1 MRYRFYWLA
10 PALALALLLC
20 LLPLPL
26 QAADPDTP
34 KAVIFI
40 DPGHGGSDSGAVY
53 HGAGFTLEE
62 AEVNLD
68 VALLTADR
76 LRERGYAVYLSRETM
91 DQPGGSEDVNGDGQ
105 SNNRDGLQSVVDQA
119 NAAHADLFLSIHHN
133 GSTNP
138 NAAGSEVYY
147 CADRPFADDSFR
159 FGQLVLDEVLA
170 ALARQGY
177 DSPNR
182 GVMDDAVLYSR
193 GAYHGHLF
201 VLGPLR
207 TPNPSAFAR
216 PMPTGSERR
225 RWAPKLRA
233 TEMPGVLSEALF
245 VSNPYEARLLTQPRI
260 RAALA
265 DAFANAVDRYFAP
278 TPGG

>member
-1 MRYRFYWLA
+1 MRDRLYWLA
-10 PALALALLLC
+10 PWLALALLLC
-20 LLPLPL
+20 LLPFPL
-26 QAADPDTP
+26 HAAEPDTP

-40 DPGHGGSDSGAVY
+40 DPGHGGADSGAVY
-53 HGAGFTLEE
+53 HGATFTLEE
-62 AEVNLD
+62 AEANLD
-68 VALLTADR
+68 IALQTADR
-76 LRERGYAVYLSRETM
+76 LRGRGYAVYLSRETM

-119 NAAHADLFLSIHHN
+119 NGVHADLFLSIHHN
-133 GSTNP
+133 GSTNS

-159 FGQLVLDEVLA
+159 LGQLVLDEVLA

-182 GVMDDAVLYSR
+182 GVMDDALLYSR

-201 VLGPLR
+201 VLGPVR
-207 TPNPSAFAR
+207 VPNSNAFTR
-216 PMPTGSERR
+216 PAPAGSERR

-265 DAFANAVDRYFAP
+265 DAFANAVDRYFALQ
-278 TPGG
+278 

>member
-1 MRYRFYWLA
+1 MLRRVYWPAAVLA
-10 PALALALLLC
+10 AALLVC
-20 LLPLPL
+20 LWPASVRAYSPAEPSAP
-26 QAADPDTP
+26 QPI
-34 KAVIFI
+34 IFI

-53 HGAGFTLEE
+53 HGATFTLEE

-68 VALLTADR
+68 IALLTADR
-76 LRERGYAVYLSRETM
+76 LRERGYTVYLSRETA

-105 SNNRDGLQSVVDQA
+105 STNRDGLQSVVDQA
-119 NAAHADLFLSIHHN
+119 NAVHADLFLSIHHN

-138 NAAGSEVYY
+138 SAAGSEVYY
-147 CADRPFADDSFR
+147 CADRPFADQSFR
-159 FGQLVLDEVLA
+159 FGQLVLDEILS

-182 GVMDDAVLYSR
+182 GVTDDALLYSR
-193 GAYHGHLF
+193 GPYHGHLF
-201 VLGPLR
+201 VLGPVR
-207 TPNPSAFAR
+207 APNPSFFAR
-216 PMPTGSERR
+216 PTPTGGERR
-225 RWAPKLRA
+225 RFAPKLRA

-265 DAFANAVDRYFAP
+265 DAFANAVDRYFAS
-278 TPGG
+278 